1 MHQDREPTFFH
12 FNKPIKMGLQKI
24 ALHNHTTLTSLLE
37 EGAKMV
43 IHKENLRMKED
54 MMNLESI
61 HQMSM
66 SIN

>member
-1 MHQDREPTFFH
+1 MNQDREPTFFH

-24 ALHNHTTLTSLLE
+24 ATNNHTTLSNLLE

-43 IHKENLRMKED
+43 IHKENLKMKED

-61 HQMSM
+61 HQLSM